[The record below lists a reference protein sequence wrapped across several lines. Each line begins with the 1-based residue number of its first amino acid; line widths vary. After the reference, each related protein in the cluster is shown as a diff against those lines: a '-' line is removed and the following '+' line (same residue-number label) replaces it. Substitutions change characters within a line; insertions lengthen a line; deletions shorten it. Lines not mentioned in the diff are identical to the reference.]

1 MLKKRHAFSGANI
14 VEVQNNGMTTTNSLK
29 VDDCVKTGV
38 KSRRPIPVF
47 AYPFVHACRPSCDSR
62 VPSNLYQ
69 YLTRNSTRDLGWPFP
84 ISTEWQD
91 CAHRRRKKVRFGWP
105 ASWLAPTFPCSM
117 KVLCHPIRKRCYP
130 KWPWPLFVL
139 FVSLVASPFA
149 RTKCTRKLGSQW
161 IGQQYVAFTLLAQLG
176 MLLVVTPWLLA
187 LSGMEMAIGHGGRH
201 DKCCTC
207 RGHFQDQNNQE
218 VDDGQVRLFL
228 STRSASALRA
238 LREAY
243 LSFTSKNYILK

>member
-1 MLKKRHAFSGANI
+1 MTRLCAPAT
-14 VEVQNNGMTTTNSLK
+14 ENGTIW
-29 VDDCVKTGV
+29 VTGV
-38 KSRRPIPVF
+38 TAGTYISLLDEGI
-47 AYPFVHACRPSCDSR
+47 
-62 VPSNLYQ
+62 VPPNTQAVLSHVALAPLLLVCEFGSFSICLNEMY
-69 YLTRNSTRDLGWPFP
+69 S
-84 ISTEWQD
+84 E
-91 CAHRRRKKVRFGWP
+91 VRF
-105 ASWLAPTFPCSM
+105 SM
-117 KVLCHPIRKRCYP
+117 NRSTLIS
-130 KWPWPLFVL
+130 F
-139 FVSLVASPFA
+139 
-149 RTKCTRKLGSQW
+149 
-161 IGQQYVAFTLLAQLG
+161 GQQYVAFTLLAQLG